1 MLIRRD
7 DYMDL
12 LYSGKDDNDV
22 VKVITGVR
30 RCGKSTLLEMYMM
43 ELQKSGVSEDCIFHL
58 NLESSEGQK
67 ITDSWELNEWLSRI
81 PTDRQTYLFLDE
93 IQNVDKWE
101 LSVAAI
107 GTMHMCDLYITGS
120 NSKMLSSDLSTHISG
135 RYVEIPML
143 PLSFSEYLKLH
154 PSDDVDRSFNLF
166 LRYGSL
172 PGVDPS
178 RGERYCMDYLEGV
191 YNTVLVKDV
200 LQRKELRSVR
210 KLNDISR
217 FLYSNIGNVTNDS
230 IISKKVNVSP
240 NTADSYIEG
249 LTEAL
254 LFYHADT
261 YDIVGKKLLETNGKY
276 YATDLGMRNAALK
289 GAEGTDISRP
299 VENIVFLELI
309 RRGYTVRIGSFRDS
323 EVDFTAMRDGVT
335 EYYQV
340 TLTMMSPDTRNRE
353 FRPLKDIR
361 DNWRKTILT
370 LDRLGLGS
378 DEGVDVV
385 NLFDWLLGKV

>member
-67 ITDSWELNEWLSRI
+67 ITDSRELNEWLSRI

-261 YDIVGKKLLETNGKY
+261 YDIVGKKLLKTNGKY
-276 YATDLGMRNAALK
+276 FATDLGMRNAALK

-309 RRGYTVRIGSFRDS
+309 RSGYTVRIGSFRDS
-323 EVDFTAMRDGVT
+323 EVDFTAVRDGVT

-340 TLTMMSPDTRNRE
+340 TLTMMSPDIRNRE
-353 FRPLKDIR
+353 FRPLKGIR

>member
-1 MLIRRD
+1 
-7 DYMDL
+7 
-12 LYSGKDDNDV
+12 
-22 VKVITGVR
+22 
-30 RCGKSTLLEMYMM
+30 MM

-67 ITDSWELNEWLSRI
+67 ITDSWELNESLSRI

-289 GAEGTDISRP
+289 GAE
-299 VENIVFLELI
+299 VYFLHPFFI
-309 RRGYTVRIGSFRDS
+309 
-323 EVDFTAMRDGVT
+323 
-335 EYYQV
+335 
-340 TLTMMSPDTRNRE
+340 
-353 FRPLKDIR
+353 
-361 DNWRKTILT
+361 IL
-370 LDRLGLGS
+370 
-378 DEGVDVV
+378 
-385 NLFDWLLGKV
+385 FP